1 MGQKKAIEEG
11 MKEEKQRLA
20 QNMLNMNMDIET
32 IKEVTKITDE
42 QIKQSQKEPSIPIT
56 RPCLDIY
63 QTEFR
68 VSMILCPI
76 PSIYRTNFPNFTIL
90 CPIPSVYRTKFLL
103 SAFLC
108 PIPSIYR

>member
-42 QIKQSQKEPSIPIT
+42 QIKQIQKEP
-56 RPCLDIY
+56 
-63 QTEFR
+63 
-68 VSMILCPI
+68 
-76 PSIYRTNFPNFTIL
+76 
-90 CPIPSVYRTKFLL
+90 
-103 SAFLC
+103 
-108 PIPSIYR
+108 